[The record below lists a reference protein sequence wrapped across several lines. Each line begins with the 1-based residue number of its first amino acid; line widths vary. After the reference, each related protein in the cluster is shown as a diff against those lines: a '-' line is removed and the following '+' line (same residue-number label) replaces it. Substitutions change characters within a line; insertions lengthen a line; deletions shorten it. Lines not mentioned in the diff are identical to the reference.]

1 MVTAVA
7 QDGDVNMLYTNTSS
21 GWSGTRGVGLRPAL
35 RLNLDD
41 LLLSAKSDDQS
52 QVLSDSD
59 SLRLTFVDL
68 AAGMLEEPS
77 VVLSGDGRTLM
88 FGGSASD
95 DGFVS
100 DGFGWK
106 LVDPN
111 AADGSVVASG
121 FDADGVVSNFVYGSQ
136 VADGEYD
143 LYYWAQENGSAADGW
158 SNRATEPVLARLCAT
173 PLALDGLNE
182 SYTYG
187 DASSTLTATGGCGA
201 GAVTYASSGPGVA
214 SVDASTGVLSIHG
227 VGDFTISVS
236 KASDGSYPVASYTSG
251 VVRVLPRA
259 VTVAA
264 DSKEITQGADVG
276 DLSYAVSPALVGD
289 DVLSGRLCATG
300 AGDVLVVGEYPIVR
314 CGEWVNPNYLVSFV
328 PGTLRVVAT
337 PKLGPS
343 PDSSPAVVPGGVAVP
358 AQSLSNTGGALGV
371 LVVVTLWCSVVGV
384 GIVVVSR
391 ACKRND
397 R

>member
-1 MVTAVA
+1 
-7 QDGDVNMLYTNTSS
+7 
-21 GWSGTRGVGLRPAL
+21 
-35 RLNLDD
+35 
-41 LLLSAKSDDQS
+41 
-52 QVLSDSD
+52 
-59 SLRLTFVDL
+59 
-68 AAGMLEEPS
+68 MLEEPS

-121 FDADGVVSNFVYGSQ
+121 FDEDGVVSNFVYGSQ

-264 DSKEITQGADVG
+264 DSKEITQGG
-276 DLSYAVSPALVGD
+276 W
-289 DVLSGRLCATG
+289 
-300 AGDVLVVGEYPIVR
+300 
-314 CGEWVNPNYLVSFV
+314 CG
-328 PGTLRVVAT
+328 
-337 PKLGPS
+337 
-343 PDSSPAVVPGGVAVP
+343 
-358 AQSLSNTGGALGV
+358 
-371 LVVVTLWCSVVGV
+371 
-384 GIVVVSR
+384 
-391 ACKRND
+391 
-397 R
+397 